1 MNVTQLGRTTGTLA
15 ASALAV
21 ALLAVG
27 TPGALAAGTASP
39 SGAESALRIQAQE
52 LAGQIQAEG
61 VQLGQ
66 LAESF
71 DAARLRSQ
79 QLAAR
84 LRVLQADVARS
95 DARVAAAEA
104 ALKEQALLSYLT
116 GGAPLISELPKT
128 QGSDASVTV
137 SYAEIVTGGQHRAVE
152 TYRAVL
158 AVQADQSKQL
168 MDASRQ
174 AAASV
179 AELAADRTA
188 ASQAVAAHGRTL
200 AEVQGRLASLVA
212 QDEATQQR
220 AEQAAVEASLARR
233 GQVPPATPVQDP
245 TSSPSRTHSPAATTA
260 TTATTPIPSSVGA
273 RPNPTGP
280 APALPAPTSA
290 PRHSPPPTS
299 APHHSPP
306 PTSAPR
312 HSPPHTNAPPPTTA
326 PPRPSP
332 PRPSPPTPAPPA
344 RPANNVAARG
354 SSIAVRYA
362 YAQLGKP
369 YQWGGAG
376 PGSFDCSGLTMMAWQ
391 AAGVSLPHLA
401 QAQYGMTRRIPL
413 SQVLPGDLIFFGTPD
428 NVYHEGIYIGGGQ
441 MIDAPA
447 TGLSVSIS
455 SIYWVDLL
463 GAGRVID

>member
-1 MNVTQLGRTTGTLA
+1 M
-15 ASALAV
+15 
-21 ALLAVG
+21 
-27 TPGALAAGTASP
+27 
-39 SGAESALRIQAQE
+39 
-52 LAGQIQAEG
+52 
-61 VQLGQ
+61 
-66 LAESF
+66 AESF

-260 TTATTPIPSSVGA
+260 TTATTPSRRPSGLDPTRRGRHQLCRRPPQRHATRHRPPRRHATRHRPPQRHATRRHTPTRRRPPPRRRGLPPRA
-273 RPNPTGP
+273 RP
-280 APALPAPTSA
+280 
-290 PRHSPPPTS
+290 RPPP
-299 APHHSPP
+299 
-306 PTSAPR
+306 PR
-312 HSPPHTNAPPPTTA
+312 RHGPPTTS
-326 PPRPSP
+326 RPEARRLRSAT
-332 PRPSPPTPAPPA
+332 PTPSWASPTSGVEPA
-344 RPANNVAARG
+344 LDRSTVPA
-354 SSIAVRYA
+354 
-362 YAQLGKP
+362 
-369 YQWGGAG
+369 
-376 PGSFDCSGLTMMAWQ
+376 
-391 AAGVSLPHLA
+391 
-401 QAQYGMTRRIPL
+401 
-413 SQVLPGDLIFFGTPD
+413 
-428 NVYHEGIYIGGGQ
+428 
-441 MIDAPA
+441 
-447 TGLSVSIS
+447 
-455 SIYWVDLL
+455 
-463 GAGRVID
+463 